1 MTIAVWIVSALV
13 AFAFLAAGAMKTFR
27 PKSALRD
34 QMGWVDNFP
43 EWQVKAIGIL
53 EILGALGIILPALT
67 GIAPILAPIAAIG
80 LVIIQLGAI
89 VVHARERETPMIV
102 INLVLAA
109 LAAFVAI
116 GRLLGF

>member
-13 AFAFLAAGAMKTFR
+13 ALAFLAAGAMKTFR

-34 QMGWVDNFP
+34 QMSWVDDFA

-53 EILGALGIILPALT
+53 EILGAIGVILPAAT
-67 GIAPILAPIAAIG
+67 GIAPILSPIAAIG

-89 VVHARERETPMIV
+89 VVHARARETQMIV

-109 LAAFVAI
+109 LAAFVAV